1 MKQSPFEELEAALSI
16 DKNNLDEALL
26 AQPDTYYRVSEALV
40 LVASQRDAAKQ
51 ALTETEAEI
60 DQQLR
65 VKARTNDLK
74 LTETDIQSQKN
85 IHPDVKS
92 ARFKLNELNTKLGKL
107 EALKEAFQQRSY
119 VLKELVAL
127 YTANY
132 FGDVMTSSATRN
144 QGVISGAEGRRQLNK
159 ARRERM

>member
-1 MKQSPFEELEAALSI
+1 
-16 DKNNLDEALL
+16 
-26 AQPDTYYRVSEALV
+26 
-40 LVASQRDAAKQ
+40 
-51 ALTETEAEI
+51 
-60 DQQLR
+60 
-65 VKARTNDLK
+65 
-74 LTETDIQSQKN
+74 
-85 IHPDVKS
+85 VKS